1 MRRVIGLLWQKGV
14 KSLWRRQDGSAAVL
28 VALALVVL
36 LAMVGTVT
44 DVGLVF
50 LYKYRL
56 SNALDAAALAGAQE
70 LPENPEKA
78 REKARE
84 YAEKNG
90 VDPATITVEISD
102 DGREIRVAGEKEVQ
116 LLFAKV
122 LGYTK
127 SRVNGTSAARVGG
140 ITRVVG
146 AAPLGIEEQPFQYG
160 EEYVLKVGGGEGSYG
175 WFGPL
180 SLGGSGANVYRI
192 NLMYGYDRELK
203 VGDIVPTETGNMS
216 GPTEDGIEYRIQSC
230 NHIPK
235 CTYDHYVRGCPQVLL
250 VPVIRPIKDSSNQVK
265 EVQVVGFG
273 AFFVED
279 VAGSG
284 NECTVTG
291 RFIHYLY
298 PGDVDF
304 NQVYYGLK
312 GVKLVR

>member
-1 MRRVIGLLWQKGV
+1 MRRVIGLLGQKGV
-14 KSLWRRQDGSAAVL
+14 KSIWRRQDGTAVVP

-50 LYKYRL
+50 LHKYRL

-102 DGREIRVAGEKEVQ
+102 DNREIRVAGEKEVQ

-127 SRVNGTSAARVGG
+127 SRVNSTSAARVGG

-160 EEYVLKVGGGEGSYG
+160 EEYVLKVGGGCGSYG
-175 WFGPL
+175 WFGAL
-180 SLGGSGANVYRI
+180 SLGGTGANVYRM
-192 NLMYGYDRELK
+192 NLMYGYNRELK

-216 GPTEDGIEYRIQSC
+216 GPTRDGIEYRIQSC
-230 NHIPK
+230 KHIPK
-235 CTYDHYVRGCPQVLL
+235 CTYDHYVRDCPQVLL
-250 VPVIRPIKDSSNQVK
+250 VPIIRPIASNGNQVK

-273 AFFVED
+273 AFFVEG
-279 VAGSG
+279 VAGTGKESI
-284 NECTVTG
+284 VTG